1 MNGAPERHP
10 DLDPALTALADR
22 LDALGRVHA
31 AERPGLADRV
41 FAASSP
47 SLAPAAVVGRVGFA
61 ATVRRRS
68 FAAAAVVLLAASV
81 AVYVRALPHRAAG
94 RADIAVARAAEL
106 APAGGS
112 ESLLV
117 ALIDQDAALEGNGLD
132 GASAIAL
139 AHRGSPDLVA
149 VELDELLATGGRP

>member
-1 MNGAPERHP
+1 
-10 DLDPALTALADR
+10 
-22 LDALGRVHA
+22 
-31 AERPGLADRV
+31 V

-61 ATVRRRS
+61 ATVRRLS